1 MSKSTYTYIKKASLE
16 YLLSNFDTVYLK
28 VSYMSQLKEILAKLE
43 AKQFD
48 ISYTQEKWKQKWAQ
62 SCINNDDPIA
72 VEIDVQLKFVDLVSY
87 QHITSE
93 LSELHYWSIEKL
105 RNLGK
110 IAVSEC

>member
-16 YLLSNFDTVYLK
+16 HLLSNFDTVFLK

-48 ISYTQEKWKQKWAQ
+48 ISYTQEKWRQEWTK
-62 SCINNDDPIA
+62 SCINDGEPIA
-72 VEIDVQLKFVDLVSY
+72 VAINVQLKFVDLISY
-87 QHITSE
+87 QYVT
-93 LSELHYWSIEKL
+93 SELHYWSIEKL

-110 IAVSEC
+110 IAVSEY